1 MLEWVLTALNN
12 SIITC
17 STFALPSLENALGYY
32 VYVEA
37 SQGKTSDLATL
48 AGPMLKQASA
58 TCTLTFWYHMYG
70 TSIGDLNVY
79 LVNGYR
85 LTLLWT
91 LSGNQG
97 ENQANFFLL
106 K

>member
-1 MLEWVLTALNN
+1 M
-12 SIITC
+12 
-17 STFALPSLENALGYY
+17 
-32 VYVEA
+32 EA
-37 SQGKTSDLATL
+37 SQGTTSDLAKL

-70 TSIGDLNVY
+70 TSIGGLNVY
-79 LVNGYR
+79 IVNGYR

-97 ENQANFFLL
+97 ENEAKVFLL
-106 K
+106 